1 MTIQPVDSLP
11 HEMTEEQY
19 RQLPE
24 DVAREIE
31 VVHGHVIVCESPTPE
46 HNRVARRLANAL
58 EQFPSTE
65 SCIRVDTDIDLVL
78 WRVPKFT
85 FRRLDVIVYR
95 CLDEAGNKPESPDA
109 LIVVEVSSPSTAAED
124 LLDKKAQYARVGIPL
139 YLVVMLNEKYRVD
152 EVLEFRLDA
161 YAREYRLHR
170 LHRDGLL
177 RLEHV
182 VLGEVSFEELVR

>member
-1 MTIQPVDSLP
+1 MPIQPLGSLP
-11 HEMTEEQY
+11 HVMSEEQY

-24 DVAREIE
+24 AVAREIE

-46 HNRVARRLANAL
+46 HNRIARRLANEL
-58 EQFPSTE
+58 ERLPTTE
-65 SCIRVDTDIDLVL
+65 SCIRVDTDVDVVL
-78 WRVPKFT
+78 WRVPRFT
-85 FRRLDVIVYR
+85 FRRPDVVVYR
-95 CLDEAGNKPESPDA
+95 CLDEPGSQPEAHDA

-139 YLVVMLNEKYRVD
+139 YLVIMLNEKYEIG

-161 YAREYRLHR
+161 HAREYRLHR

-182 VLGEVSFEELVR
+182 VVGEIVLSDLVR